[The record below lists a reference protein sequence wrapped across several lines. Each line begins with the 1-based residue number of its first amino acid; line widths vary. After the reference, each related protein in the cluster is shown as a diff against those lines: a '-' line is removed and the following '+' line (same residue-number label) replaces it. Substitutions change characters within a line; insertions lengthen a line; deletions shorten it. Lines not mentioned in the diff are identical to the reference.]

1 LNVVYQCENEFVLSG
16 LVGDRLDLTCSTGK
30 IKTQQSYVSCNGADY
45 DHSEQL
51 AKVSDVCDHEDRCI
65 IGYNG
70 GGKTCGDGCTNVR
83 VSDPCPGK
91 QKELNVVYQCENEF
105 VLSGLQGDSLYLFCA
120 YGTIKT
126 QQSYV
131 SCNGADYD
139 HSEQLAKVSDVCD
152 HEDRCIIGY
161 NGGGRDCGDDCTN
174 VRVSDP
180 CPGKLK
186 ELNVFYTCEIES
198 TFRLSGLVG
207 DSLHLSCPAGE
218 IKTEKSFVSCDG
230 AYYDFESQLA
240 RVSDVCDH
248 EDRCI
253 IGYNGG
259 GKTCGDGCTNV
270 RVSDPCPGKMKEL
283 NVFYACEIGS
293 TFRLSGLVGDSLHLS
308 CPAGEIHTE
317 ESFVRCDGAYYDF
330 ESQLARVSDVCD
342 HEDRC
347 IIGYNGGG
355 KTCGDGCTNVR
366 VSDPCPGKMKE
377 LNVFYTCTRPSRR
390 SFLKSVDKTAD
401 LSPI

>member
-1 LNVVYQCENEFVLSG
+1 MNSITAFELSG
-16 LVGDRLDLTCSTGK
+16 LQGDSLYLRCPTGKIKTQQSYVSCNGADYDHSEQLAKVRGVCDQQDRCLIGYNGGGKTCGDDCTNVRVSDPCPGKQKELNVFYECMNSITAFELSGLQGDSLYLRCPTGK

-51 AKVSDVCDHEDRCI
+51 AKVSDVCDHE
-65 IGYNG
+65 
-70 GGKTCGDGCTNVR
+70 
-83 VSDPCPGK
+83 
-91 QKELNVVYQCENEF
+91 
-105 VLSGLQGDSLYLFCA
+105 
-120 YGTIKT
+120 
-126 QQSYV
+126 
-131 SCNGADYD
+131 
-139 HSEQLAKVSDVCD
+139 H
-152 HEDRCIIGY
+152 RCIIGY

-198 TFRLSGLVG
+198 TFRLSGL
-207 DSLHLSCPAGE
+207 
-218 IKTEKSFVSCDG
+218 
-230 AYYDFESQLA
+230 Q
-240 RVSDVCDH
+240 
-248 EDRCI
+248 
-253 IGYNGG
+253 
-259 GKTCGDGCTNV
+259 
-270 RVSDPCPGKMKEL
+270 
-283 NVFYACEIGS
+283 
-293 TFRLSGLVGDSLHLS
+293 GDSLHLS

-342 HEDRC
+342 YEDRC

-377 LNVFYTCTRPSRR
+377 IHVFYTCTRPSRR
-390 SFLKSVDKTAD
+390 SFLKSVDKSAD